1 MQHFFRRST
10 IGGRRYFIIRSPRPP
25 PEFFSFLLAWEYV
38 ISCDYRET
46 SSYFGNLL
54 PWYEFELYR
63 KNAVLGFMMI

>member
-10 IGGRRYFIIRSPRPP
+10 IGGRRYFIIRSPPP

-46 SSYFGNLL
+46 SSYFGNSLQ
-54 PWYEFELYR
+54 WYEFELYR